1 MPILGTF
8 LNWTDSTSDLML
20 SYSAGLLSDL
30 TPLLVIIIGVA
41 IPLIVVIAIIS
52 AVRGH

>member
-20 SYSAGLLSDL
+20 TYTTGLMSDL

-41 IPLIVVIAIIS
+41 VGIIVVSAIIS
-52 AVRGH
+52 AIRGH